1 MSERFDT
8 EHAFKFFMVSGNW
21 QIERTSLLSVN
32 RSSSTRI
39 DALRITVGLM
49 VYIRCPEFFTTC
61 LFSVAEKSPASYEGA
76 GKPYTWIKVTFAT
89 WSPAT
94 MLKSSSRCREWWY
107 SQIRRLLLFD
117 ALTTLQVFVSQLR
130 WPFIVEWNT
139 GWVHELNSFLEK
151 RQLLTFGWFWQD
163 NRYKASPERWVLPM
177 SCRSVEGSVEM
188 VWYLLHIFAFVIQLS
203 RVVSKLQESTS
214 FAKSNLLCSSR

>member
-1 MSERFDT
+1 MFVQRGGKI
-8 EHAFKFFMVSGNW
+8 AC
-21 QIERTSLLSVN
+21 QIWRCWKAIHMNKSHFRNVISCHDVKVF
-32 RSSSTRI
+32 
-39 DALRITVGLM
+39 ITVPWMM
-49 VYIRCPEFFTTC
+49 VLTN
-61 LFSVAEKSPASYEGA
+61 
-76 GKPYTWIKVTFAT
+76 
-89 WSPAT
+89 
-94 MLKSSSRCREWWY
+94 
-107 SQIRRLLLFD
+107 RRLLLFD